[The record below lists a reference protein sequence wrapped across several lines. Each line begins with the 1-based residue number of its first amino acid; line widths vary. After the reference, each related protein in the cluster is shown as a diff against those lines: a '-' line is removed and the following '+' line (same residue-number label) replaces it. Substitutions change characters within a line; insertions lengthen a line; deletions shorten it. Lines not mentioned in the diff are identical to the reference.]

1 MKHIL
6 KNLKQFHHILIL
18 ITIFFSLI
26 LFLSIPALFNYESFK
41 NEIKKNISKDFKISL
56 SNLNNINYSFLPGPH
71 LKIED
76 VNLKINENSKT
87 SIAKIKEV
95 KLFISLFDLYNGKKI
110 NVEKIE
116 IENSNFN
123 FHFNDLREFNKH
135 LNFVINKKIIIKN
148 SNFFYKDKNDDVVS
162 ISPIKN
168 FKYNINFKQREK
180 NLNIRGKLF
189 DIDYNFK
196 WSKNFNEPHINTTN
210 INFKN
215 PTVRINNKIKKN
227 YTNKKINGDF
237 KIKFL
242 NNENNII
249 YEYENNKFIFSSPN
263 PLKNN
268 LDLN

>member
-1 MKHIL
+1 
-6 KNLKQFHHILIL
+6 
-18 ITIFFSLI
+18 
-26 LFLSIPALFNYESFK
+26 
-41 NEIKKNISKDFKISL
+41 
-56 SNLNNINYSFLPGPH
+56 
-71 LKIED
+71 
-76 VNLKINENSKT
+76 
-87 SIAKIKEV
+87 
-95 KLFISLFDLYNGKKI
+95 
-110 NVEKIE
+110 IE

-268 LDLN
+268 LDLNGKINFKPFYFNINATLKEVDFDFIINQLLLKIYNNKETINS